1 MHTYKFA
8 DCRNIKASELGID
21 IQGCWRAIPLLPLP
35 TQKKKIYIYI
45 YKSLFQAKMD
55 LVLLDQ
61 SSQSLVLEKQHN
73 LLSTNV
79 IRTHTIV
86 TA

>member
-35 TQKKKIYIYI
+35 TQKKK
-45 YKSLFQAKMD
+45 KTSLFQAKMD
-55 LVLLDQ
+55 LMLLDQ
-61 SSQSLVLEKQHN
+61 SS
-73 LLSTNV
+73 
-79 IRTHTIV
+79 
-86 TA
+86 